1 MYVNWSYG
9 RLRTERTKAG
19 MSFRR
24 ERDEWDEF
32 LRVHGS
38 ELHALG
44 IPDDVTSDKKRFL
57 VFLDHG
63 YDEWGWFKD
72 REGFFDSRQL
82 TDDQIT
88 RLADV
93 IATHID
99 PRMKVRILSRW
110 TRWE

>member
-1 MYVNWSYG
+1 
-9 RLRTERTKAG
+9 

-24 ERDEWDEF
+24 ERDKWDEF
-32 LRVHGS
+32 LGSYGS
-38 ELHALG
+38 ELHACG
-44 IPDDVTSDKKRFL
+44 IPDEVTADKKRFL

-72 REGFFDSRQL
+72 RHGFFDSRQL
-82 TDDQIT
+82 TDEQIAH
-88 RLADV
+88 LADL